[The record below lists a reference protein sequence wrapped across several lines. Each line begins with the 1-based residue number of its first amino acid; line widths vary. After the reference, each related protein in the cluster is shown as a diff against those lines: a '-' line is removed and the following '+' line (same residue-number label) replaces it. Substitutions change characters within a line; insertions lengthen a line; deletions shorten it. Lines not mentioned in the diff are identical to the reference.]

1 MRYCLRF
8 VEANRKVCRCI
19 AFVKVTRK
27 FAKGEKER
35 EGVIQKHEVGG
46 RVKEKIVE
54 NRRATALGRIRE
66 RGKQEE
72 GKEAARQ
79 RESIFRRSEG
89 NLTNKSDHRR
99 AGGKRFDLTNGSP
112 LRRSTT
118 GTPIILP

>member
-1 MRYCLRF
+1 MYQ
-8 VEANRKVCRCI
+8 CI
-19 AFVKVTRK
+19 AFAKITRK
-27 FAKGEKER
+27 FGKKEKKEKED
-35 EGVIQKHEVGG
+35 VIQKYEVGG
-46 RVKEKIVE
+46 KIKKFLE
-54 NRRATALGRIRE
+54 NRGFATVLGGIRE
-66 RGKQEE
+66 RRKQEE
-72 GKEAARQ
+72 RKEAARQ